1 MYFEDEPRREDYPGD
16 YSPEDDNLE
25 DIDEEKV
32 EGEIVVEDVPEET
45 SEKLAEAED
54 ELEDEI
60 EISDEPE
67 MRKIPE
73 DGVADSEASEDSPEV
88 MIRSPVL
95 ASKTESEPSGKS
107 KFFNELGDF
116 DEIKIGRLDG
126 NSGNLATF
134 IRWIDRVLC
143 CTTFWETSFSSIETK
158 LFDKNHSSVFK
169 LF

>member
-1 MYFEDEPRREDYPGD
+1 MYFEDEPGREDYPGD

-25 DIDEEKV
+25 DIDGEKQDIPEDKV
-32 EGEIVVEDVPEET
+32 EDEIVIEDLPEET
-45 SEKLAEAED
+45 AEKSPED
-54 ELEDEI
+54 DTEDKI

-73 DGVADSEASEDSPEV
+73 DTVVDPEASEDTSEV

-95 ASKTESEPSGKS
+95 ATKTESEPKS
-107 KFFNELGDF
+107 KFFTELGDF

-134 IRWIDRVLC
+134 YDGLSTRVY
-143 CTTFWETSFSSIETK
+143 
-158 LFDKNHSSVFK
+158 
-169 LF
+169 

>member
-1 MYFEDEPRREDYPGD
+1 MDFMYFEDEPGREDYPGD

-25 DIDEEKV
+25 DIDGEKQDIPEDKV
-32 EGEIVVEDVPEET
+32 EDEIVIEDLPEET
-45 SEKLAEAED
+45 SEKSVED
-54 ELEDEI
+54 DSEDKI

-73 DGVADSEASEDSPEV
+73 DTLVDSEASEDSPEV

-95 ASKTESEPSGKS
+95 ATKTESEPKS
-107 KFFNELGDF
+107 KFFTELGDF

-134 IRWIDRVLC
+134 LR
-143 CTTFWETSFSSIETK
+143 
-158 LFDKNHSSVFK
+158 
-169 LF
+169 

>member
-1 MYFEDEPRREDYPGD
+1 MTFDLNPRKDSKTDFMYFEDEPGREDYPGD

-25 DIDEEKV
+25 ETVQEKLDIEEDKV
-32 EGEIVVEDVPEET
+32 EDKIVIEGLPEDTAEKSPEDD
-45 SEKLAEAED
+45 SEDK
-54 ELEDEI
+54 I

-73 DGVADSEASEDSPEV
+73 DTLVDSEASEDSPEV

-95 ASKTESEPSGKS
+95 ATKTESEPKS
-107 KFFNELGDF
+107 KFFTELGDF

-134 IRWIDRVLC
+134 LR
-143 CTTFWETSFSSIETK
+143 
-158 LFDKNHSSVFK
+158 
-169 LF
+169 

>member
-1 MYFEDEPRREDYPGD
+1 MYFEDEPGREDYPGD

-25 DIDEEKV
+25 NIDGEKIDIPEDKV
-32 EGEIVVEDVPEET
+32 EDQVIIEDLPEET
-45 SEKLAEAED
+45 AEKSTEDDSEDK
-54 ELEDEI
+54 I

-73 DGVADSEASEDSPEV
+73 DTVVDSDGSEDSPEV

-95 ASKTESEPSGKS
+95 ASKTESEPKS
-107 KFFNELGDF
+107 KFFTELGDF

-134 IRWIDRVLC
+134 LVDRVLGP
-143 CTTFWETSFSSIETK
+143 S
-158 LFDKNHSSVFK
+158 N
-169 LF
+169 

>member
-1 MYFEDEPRREDYPGD
+1 MYFEDEPGREDYPGD

-25 DIDEEKV
+25 DIDGENQDIPEDKVEEK
-32 EGEIVVEDVPEET
+32 IVIEDLSEET
-45 SEKLAEAED
+45 AEKSPED
-54 ELEDEI
+54 DSEDEI

-73 DGVADSEASEDSPEV
+73 DTVVDSEASEDSPEV

-95 ASKTESEPSGKS
+95 ATKTESEPKS
-107 KFFNELGDF
+107 KFFTELGDF

-134 IRWIDRVLC
+134 
-143 CTTFWETSFSSIETK
+143 TM
-158 LFDKNHSSVFK
+158 N
-169 LF
+169 

>member
-1 MYFEDEPRREDYPGD
+1 MYFEDEPRREDYAGD

-25 DIDEEKV
+25 DMGEEKV
-32 EGEIVVEDVPEET
+32 EGGIVVEDLPEET
-45 SEKLAEAED
+45 SEKSAEAED
-54 ELEDEI
+54 EPEDEI

-73 DGVADSEASEDSPEV
+73 DTVVDSEASEDSPEV

-95 ASKTESEPSGKS
+95 ATKTESEPKS
-107 KFFNELGDF
+107 KFFTELGDF

-134 IRWIDRVLC
+134 L
-143 CTTFWETSFSSIETK
+143 
-158 LFDKNHSSVFK
+158 
-169 LF
+169 

>member
-1 MYFEDEPRREDYPGD
+1 MYFEHEPRREDYPGD

-32 EGEIVVEDVPEET
+32 EGEIVVEDLPEET
-45 SEKLAEAED
+45 SEKSPEAED
-54 ELEDEI
+54 EM

-73 DGVADSEASEDSPEV
+73 DTVVDSEAPEDSPEV

-134 IRWIDRVLC
+134 SR
-143 CTTFWETSFSSIETK
+143 
-158 LFDKNHSSVFK
+158 
-169 LF
+169 

>member
-1 MYFEDEPRREDYPGD
+1 MYFEDEPAREDYPGD

-25 DIDEEKV
+25 EIDGEKLDIPEDKVEEK
-32 EGEIVVEDVPEET
+32 IVIEDLPKDTTEET
-45 SEKLAEAED
+45 AEKSPEDDSEDK
-54 ELEDEI
+54 I

-73 DGVADSEASEDSPEV
+73 DTVVDSDASEDSPEV

-95 ASKTESEPSGKS
+95 ATKTESEPKS
-107 KFFNELGDF
+107 KFFTELGDF

-134 IRWIDRVLC
+134 LR
-143 CTTFWETSFSSIETK
+143 
-158 LFDKNHSSVFK
+158 
-169 LF
+169 